1 LEKIRGAMKLKFVLF
16 LMSFG
21 VIILLAM
28 VAVLGV
34 NSSKTVPRHFELSDK
49 LELSITNADDIIE
62 TIHNGLANHA
72 QSFTIKYNADGD
84 YLNEA
89 SELADELVEY
99 AMYNTNSP
107 TEGDYVRY
115 QYGGYKLSYSKTDTE
130 NIYEYELTITPIYYS
145 TVDEENK
152 VDEKVE
158 EILEGLDI
166 GKKAS
171 DFEKISAVYDY
182 VCSNVKYDHV
192 HENNPHYYKDSTA
205 YAALVKGY
213 ASCQGYA
220 VAMFR
225 LLKEL
230 GVECEVVTGMA
241 TNESGNEE
249 FHAWNR
255 VLVDGEYYELDAT
268 WDAGKE
274 EYEYLGIN

>member
-1 LEKIRGAMKLKFVLF
+1 MGKRLKFVLF
-16 LMSFG
+16 LMILMLL
-21 VIILLAM
+21 VIILTITIYHS
-28 VAVLGV
+28 G
-34 NSSKTVPRHFELSDK
+34 KTVTRHFTLSDK
-49 LELSITNADDIIE
+49 LELSITNANDIIE

-72 QSFTIKYNADGD
+72 QSFTIKYRADGD

-99 AMYNTNSP
+99 AMYNTDSP

-130 NIYEYELTITPIYYS
+130 NVYEYELTITPIYYS

-152 VDEKVE
+152 VDDKVE
-158 EILEGLDI
+158 EILEGLDL
-166 GKKAS
+166 GKKTS

-230 GVECEVVTGMA
+230 GVECEIVTGMA